1 MKLRPSVALVACLV
15 GASLIPGT
23 AAADRPTLEEFS
35 PVGDQ
40 FVCDGT
46 LVTVTGG
53 TVVSRRHVHELRSGL
68 FRVIFIERPRAL
80 RATDEEGT
88 VYRLVGSSRGSF
100 TTPDPE
106 AEDLEVAMG
115 SFDFKLN
122 IIGPGGLLGKVRIRI
137 QVKRNGEEIVRGEE
151 RSTCEFV
158 DDEDLGQP

>member
-68 FRVIFIERPRAL
+68 FRVIFIERPRL

-106 AEDLEVAMG
+106 AEDPEVAIG

-137 QVKRNGEEIVRGEE
+137 QVKRNGEEIVREE
-151 RSTCEFV
+151 KSTCESV
-158 DDEDLGQP
+158 ADED

>member
-68 FRVIFIERPRAL
+68 FRVIFIERPRL

-106 AEDLEVAMG
+106 AGDIEIG

-137 QVKRNGEEIVRGEE
+137 QVKRNGKEIVREE
-151 RSTCEFV
+151 KSTCEFV
-158 DDEDLGQP
+158 ADQD

>member
-68 FRVIFIERPRAL
+68 FRVIFIERPRL

-106 AEDLEVAMG
+106 AGDIEIG

-137 QVKRNGEEIVRGEE
+137 QVKRNGEEIVREE
-151 RSTCEFV
+151 KSTCEFV
-158 DDEDLGQP
+158 ADQD

>member
-1 MKLRPSVALVACLV
+1 MKLRLSLAVLACLV

-40 FVCDGT
+40 FACDGT

-68 FRVIFIERPRAL
+68 FRVIFIERPRL

-106 AEDLEVAMG
+106 AEDPEVAIG

-137 QVKRNGEEIVRGEE
+137 QVKRNGEEIVREE
-151 RSTCEFV
+151 KSTCESV
-158 DDEDLGQP
+158 ADED